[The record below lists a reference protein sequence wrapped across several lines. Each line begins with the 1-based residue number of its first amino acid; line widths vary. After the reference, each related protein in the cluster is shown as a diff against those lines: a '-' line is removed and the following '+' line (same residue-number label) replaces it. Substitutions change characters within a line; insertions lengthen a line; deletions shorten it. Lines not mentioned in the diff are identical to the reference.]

1 MNNREWVLFLGC
13 LLLSLVACT
22 KEEYSLDDNLSIPGL
37 SPSLAIPLAN
47 ADIGLSELEQP
58 LGLDDEID
66 YSAGS
71 QLSLT
76 FRERLF
82 EIGLEDLVQLP
93 PQEVQESYE
102 ADAVTAA
109 VFNAS
114 LPGTELPISE
124 IYNLPFEFEN
134 GEELDSIRLGESI
147 LSINMISS
155 FRHDLSVDIS
165 IPELIGPS
173 GAFTSDFSLE
183 YDGTMPVTGELNVD
197 ITDHLLDFTGAGN
210 NNELDILADF
220 IIVHSGEFTTTGD
233 SVYFELSLS
242 SNSLKAAYGYLGQ
255 YSGIAEI
262 DTQRVDVFQN
272 IDAESIY
279 FADPAIE
286 LDIVNSSGIPMEI
299 SFSSL
304 FAPTNSVT
312 QLITGG
318 ALEEIPIIEGAS
330 FPGDVAVTEH
340 RIDDSNTNPM
350 LSDMLSEGPV
360 DLIYEAEGLTNPNG
374 YSYNFILDTSKVTC
388 DATVI
393 LPLFG
398 FVDGYRFSDTLDI
411 DLGDGLG
418 LEDESLNTDDIKSA
432 LFRVITDN
440 GLPMETAFQLVFLDS
455 TYAVVDSLFTGQDTQ
470 LLLSPGQIDYSLP
483 ITDSNHGR
491 VMFPTRT
498 ITDIFIS
505 KERLDELLDGEIS
518 YMVIRLIGS
527 TGGVGDGELVRF
539 YPEDRLKVQLS
550 AKLETEI
557 DLAE

>member
-330 FPGDVAVTEH
+330 FPGDVVVTEH